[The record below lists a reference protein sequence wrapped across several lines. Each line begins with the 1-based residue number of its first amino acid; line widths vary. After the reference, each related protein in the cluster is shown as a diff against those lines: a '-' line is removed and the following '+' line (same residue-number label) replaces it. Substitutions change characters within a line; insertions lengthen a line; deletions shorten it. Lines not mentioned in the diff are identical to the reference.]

1 MENLYIVCIED
12 QREVLN
18 AVVNDLAE
26 LEEMVQIEAC
36 ESAAEAK
43 ELLEEIDQEGDY
55 TALIIADH
63 VMPGQTGIDFLIEVN
78 QDNRFRDAK
87 KLVLT
92 GLATYQDA
100 INAINEA
107 AIDRFIEKPWKK
119 EQLLKYVKILLTQFL
134 LKKGLNYQR
143 YTDFLDKDTLLQ
155 HLRQQV

>member
-18 AVVNDLAE
+18 AIVNDLAE
-26 LEEMVQIEAC
+26 LEEMMHIEAC

-55 TALIIADH
+55 IALIIADH
-63 VMPGQTGIDFLIEVN
+63 VMPGQTGIDFLIEIN
-78 QDNRFRDAK
+78 QDARFRATK

-107 AIDRFIEKPWKK
+107 AIDRFIEKPWKR
-119 EQLLKYVKILLTQFL
+119 EQLLAHVKILLTQFL
-134 LKKGLNYQR
+134 LEKGLNYQR

-155 HLRQQV
+155 HFRQQV

>member
-26 LEEMVQIEAC
+26 LEEVVRLEEC
-36 ESAAEAK
+36 ESAAEAQ
-43 ELLEEIDQEGDY
+43 ELLEEIDQQGDY
-55 TALIIADH
+55 VAVIIADH

-78 QDNRFRDAK
+78 QDDRFRATK

-119 EQLLKYVKILLTQFL
+119 EQLIDYVKVLLTQFL
-134 LKKGLNYQR
+134 LEKGINYQP
-143 YTDFLDKDTLLQ
+143 YTDYLDKPTLLQ